1 MKHLIISIAIL
12 ILSGCSNTGAK
23 FNSSSLETAPDDK
36 ALVYFYRPSGFYGRA
51 IGFPIIANNMEIGSL
66 DNSAYFKR
74 LMAPATYKIHSDTG
88 AIDRIS
94 DFTFAAGESY
104 FVKAYVDMGMW
115 ISSIRFK
122 EVHKGK
128 ALLEMSDTGI
138 QIDNFIDGE
147 TIQPAGQ
154 PLTTTKLDTP
164 KPRIEAKSDN
174 SNCITQIKSS
184 AWYSINLKDIQQSY
198 QGEEYNQQINELNNK
213 IEASCAKQDS

>member
-1 MKHLIISIAIL
+1 MKHLIILITIL

-74 LMAPATYKIHSDTG
+74 LMTPATYKIHSDTG

-104 FVKAYVDMGMW
+104 FVKAYVDVGMW

-138 QIDNFIDGE
+138 QIDNFIDSE
-147 TIQPAGQ
+147 TIHPAGK
-154 PLTTTKLDTP
+154 PLTATKFKAP
-164 KPRIEAKSDN
+164 KPRIEAKNESSD
-174 SNCITQIKSS
+174 CITQIKSS
-184 AWYSINLKDIQQSY
+184 AWYSINLKDIRQNY
-198 QGEEYNQQINELNNK
+198 QGEEYKQELSKLNHK
-213 IEASCAKQDS
+213 IEVSCIKKGS